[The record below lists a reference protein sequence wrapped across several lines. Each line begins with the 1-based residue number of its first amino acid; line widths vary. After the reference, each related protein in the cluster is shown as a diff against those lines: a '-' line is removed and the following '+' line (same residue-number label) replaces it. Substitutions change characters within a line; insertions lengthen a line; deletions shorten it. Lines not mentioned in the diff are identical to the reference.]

1 MSIPLRPYQESAM
14 EAVRQASREGRRRTV
29 VNLPTG
35 TGKTVLGLSLALA
48 AYRRGNRSLWLAHRN
63 ELIDQPYRAARALG
77 FPADDIGIVK
87 AERDE
92 CSASLVI
99 GCTPTLWNPERLAR
113 LNESG
118 KPFSL
123 VVADECFPPGTMV
136 GNVPIEKIRTGD
148 LVPSFDERKKRIVE
162 RRVTRKF
169 ASKTSVLVK
178 VRVRGR
184 SVVCTPSHPFFTTRG
199 WMRAKDLTRA
209 NMVLCFT
216 SSLILTGG
224 NGNEAK
230 RLRPL
235 RNGHREKTT
244 AHEYQDALRGVPR
257 EAAHAFR
264 DTVQRMRSDVGF
276 DGTEGEC
283 GEKGNG
289 IVLRPE
295 MFARA
300 LLPIRFGNDGKNES
314 QVRLGADEKKQSYE
328 THGRAGK
335 GENNVARNGLETA
348 DSRRE
353 RKTDPSSANA
363 PGVRSG
369 LANGSRDSDRSEKRK
384 GSAVPF
390 QVGHRESDPENLCR
404 SGWEF
409 PQSDNAKS
417 TGSAQGNILAWSRV
431 DSIEILEPGGNGEFE
446 RVCPGGIVHNLEV
459 ECTHTYIANGFIVHN
474 CHHFASLSN
483 RALLSGLL
491 GDPHV
496 LGLTA
501 TLERADRASLAK
513 IFPGGIAYQL
523 PLMRAIADGWLVD
536 FRPAIAIDV
545 PELDLSG
552 VAVSASTGDYVQ
564 DDLRAEF
571 QKALTA
577 LNAAAVDAWIEHAR
591 PSGRTG
597 IFFCLYV
604 EQAMRL
610 RDALRA
616 AGVSTA
622 ECVSGETPD
631 DERKAILEGLAE
643 GAVECVTNVGVLT
656 EGYDCPRVNAV
667 VMCRATKSKALYI
680 QCLGRG
686 LRPFP
691 RGAKTDCMVID
702 LVGNSGAHSPV
713 QAAMLIEDLEEPTQ
727 SNRDPQSCSTPGCAG
742 ANARTVKRD
751 GEETILCYDCEPP
764 KTPVVALRAKKT
776 WVNWVPVP
784 RYGALAA
791 SGPNYSTVIVW
802 PVGENWRAA
811 VWSNRVRTDLTDG
824 PVWEDLAMSLADD
837 AARRMEAKSLMK
849 KSANWRDCA
858 ASEKQISALRKWKVM
873 DIPSGTTAGLASDL
887 MTVAVAEA
895 SLRGAGALPARK
907 V

>member
-118 KPFSL
+118 KPFSI
-123 VVADECFPPGTMV
+123 VIADE
-136 GNVPIEKIRTGD
+136 
-148 LVPSFDERKKRIVE
+148 
-162 RRVTRKF
+162 
-169 ASKTSVLVK
+169 A
-178 VRVRGR
+178 
-184 SVVCTPSHPFFTTRG
+184 
-199 WMRAKDLTRA
+199 
-209 NMVLCFT
+209 
-216 SSLILTGG
+216 
-224 NGNEAK
+224 
-230 RLRPL
+230 
-235 RNGHREKTT
+235 
-244 AHEYQDALRGVPR
+244 
-257 EAAHAFR
+257 
-264 DTVQRMRSDVGF
+264 
-276 DGTEGEC
+276 
-283 GEKGNG
+283 
-289 IVLRPE
+289 
-295 MFARA
+295 
-300 LLPIRFGNDGKNES
+300 
-314 QVRLGADEKKQSYE
+314 
-328 THGRAGK
+328 
-335 GENNVARNGLETA
+335 
-348 DSRRE
+348 
-353 RKTDPSSANA
+353 
-363 PGVRSG
+363 
-369 LANGSRDSDRSEKRK
+369 
-384 GSAVPF
+384 
-390 QVGHRESDPENLCR
+390 
-404 SGWEF
+404 
-409 PQSDNAKS
+409 
-417 TGSAQGNILAWSRV
+417 
-431 DSIEILEPGGNGEFE
+431 
-446 RVCPGGIVHNLEV
+446 
-459 ECTHTYIANGFIVHN
+459 
-474 CHHFASLSN
+474 HHFASLSN

-702 LVGNSGAHSPV
+702 LVGNSGAHSSV

-895 SLRGAGALPARK
+895 SLRGAGALLARK